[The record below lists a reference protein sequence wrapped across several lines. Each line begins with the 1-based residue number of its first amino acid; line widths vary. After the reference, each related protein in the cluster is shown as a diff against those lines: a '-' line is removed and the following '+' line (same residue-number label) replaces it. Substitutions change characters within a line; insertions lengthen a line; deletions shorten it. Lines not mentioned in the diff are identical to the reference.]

1 MQYVCRMLVLTYSIK
16 ERVNI
21 QYVQY
26 ACCCYLGLQERVMTR
41 AVRLHVS
48 LACVQYACMLL
59 SSASLDLGLKERGKT
74 LVTCLSRLDA
84 QERVMT
90 RAVGLS
96 CCHD

>member
-48 LACVQYACMLL
+48 FECQ
-59 SSASLDLGLKERGKT
+59 
-74 LVTCLSRLDA
+74 SRL
-84 QERVMT
+84 RT
-90 RAVGLS
+90 
-96 CCHD
+96 